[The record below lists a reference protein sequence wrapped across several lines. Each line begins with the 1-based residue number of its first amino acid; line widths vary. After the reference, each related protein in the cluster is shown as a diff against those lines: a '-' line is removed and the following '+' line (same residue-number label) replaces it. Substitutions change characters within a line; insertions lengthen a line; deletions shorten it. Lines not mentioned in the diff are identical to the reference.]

1 MSATMT
7 VSTITTI
14 DEWAAHPLGK
24 AARVAVAVL
33 GLMSA
38 TLVLLVA
45 TMNSQATWIMVL
57 LGVGLAAVSVRA
69 AAKPSLIRLT
79 TLAAIM
85 VAVPYVGQTF

>member
-1 MSATMT
+1 MT
-7 VSTITTI
+7 VSTITSI
-14 DEWAAHPLGK
+14 DEWAVHPLGK
-24 AARVAVAVL
+24 VARAAVAVL

-38 TLVLLVA
+38 VLVLLVA

-57 LGVGLAAVSVRA
+57 LGVALAAVSVRA
-69 AAKPSLIRLT
+69 AAKPSLVRLT

>member
-1 MSATMT
+1 MA

-24 AARVAVAVL
+24 AARIAVVTL

-38 TLVLLVA
+38 TLVLLIA
-45 TMNSQATWIMVL
+45 TMNSQTAWIMIL
-57 LGVGLAAVSVRA
+57 LGVTLAAVSVRT
-69 AAKPSLIRLT
+69 AAKPSLVRLT